1 MRVTTHRSL
10 KWNIR
15 EMNCFDSYD
24 SELQWLA
31 KMEIRTLQVFLS
43 VAKYL
48 NFTRAGEEVNL
59 SQPSVSV
66 RIRQLETEL
75 GVKLFE
81 QLGKRVA
88 LTEAGSL
95 LIPHAHRVIGA
106 IEDAT
111 HAIDELQGLE
121 RGSLRIG
128 ASTTPGMYL
137 IPKTIAKFKARYP
150 KIEIHLGIK
159 DTRQVEDGVIRN
171 EFDFGFVGGHLAGDA
186 VDVQPWL
193 TDQLVLVVAP
203 AHALARKKSVK
214 LQDLRKEKFILREP
228 GSATRATI
236 TSHLLRSNL
245 TVEPIMEMEVTVPDD
260 AVGAVNGDLNARRG
274 RLLGMEPAAGM
285 TTSRLSLTRAWIS
298 VDSVWGVRRSWAP
311 TTTSVGTPIESRV
324 EMESG
329 RFFIASRAQTHP
341 SRSLLAMRAVTY
353 STSSGR
359 CTGWGTMSAR
369 CSSSARSCTMSATS

>member
-1 MRVTTHRSL
+1 MVG
-10 KWNIR
+10 
-15 EMNCFDSYD
+15 D
-24 SELQWLA
+24 
-31 KMEIRTLQVFLS
+31 MEIRSLEVFLS
-43 VAKYL
+43 VARHL

-137 IPKTIAKFKARYP
+137 IPKTIAKFKIRYP
-150 KIEIHLGIK
+150 NVELQLGIR
-159 DTRQVEDGVIRN
+159 DTRQVEDGVARN
-171 EFDFGFVGGHLAGDA
+171 EFDFGFVGGHLAGEEVDA
-186 VDVQPWL
+186 QSWL
-193 TDQLVLVVAP
+193 TDQLILVVAP

-214 LQDLRKEKFILREP
+214 LQDLRQEKFILRES
-228 GSATRATI
+228 GSATQATI
-236 TSHLLRSNL
+236 TSHLQRSNL
-245 TVEPIMEMEVTVPDD
+245 KVQPIIEMENPESVKK
-260 AVGAVNGDLNARRG
+260 AVQSGLGIAFISLFAVETELKAKSLVAVNVRGVDIRRELKIVH
-274 RLLGMEPAAGM
+274 RKDKHL
-285 TTSRLSLTRAWIS
+285 
-298 VDSVWGVRRSWAP
+298 
-311 TTTSVGTPIESRV
+311 
-324 EMESG
+324 
-329 RFFIASRAQTHP
+329 SRA
-341 SRSLLAMRAVTY
+341 
-353 STSSGR
+353 
-359 CTGWGTMSAR
+359 AR
-369 CSSSARSCTMSATS
+369 TFIEMARG